1 MIILKNHFD
10 GNDTAIYGDVVS
22 NGCQTFHIHQLDEI
36 CNNYDVPK
44 FIKEEVLKHYQENL
58 GKDDIT
64 ADILGVLKA
73 KNNATLNNA
82 VAFATTNE
90 RFLEKM
96 FDHFK
101 NDENYT
107 MRIIIAERTDISTSF
122 IQKLANDE
130 SLMNLY

>member
-90 RFLEKM
+90 RFLEK
-96 FDHFK
+96 
-101 NDENYT
+101 NV
-107 MRIIIAERTDISTSF
+107 RSF
-122 IQKLANDE
+122 
-130 SLMNLY
+130 